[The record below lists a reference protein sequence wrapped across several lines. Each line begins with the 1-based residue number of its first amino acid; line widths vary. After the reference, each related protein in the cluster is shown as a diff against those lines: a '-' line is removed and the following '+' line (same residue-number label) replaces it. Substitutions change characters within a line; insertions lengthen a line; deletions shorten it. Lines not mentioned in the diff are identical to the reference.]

1 MLKRNLAISGR
12 PGRYRLVNHGKNSL
26 IVESLTDGKRFPAFN
41 HEKVMSLGDIAI
53 YTSDGGE
60 APLADV
66 LEKLK
71 EVENGATVDIKALES
86 NGALREEL
94 AKALPDFDEDRV
106 KNSDIKKLFTWY
118 NCLIAAG
125 VEKFKDDEIAED
137 QAAEAAEAADSEATA
152 E

>member
-1 MLKRNLAISGR
+1 MLKRILAISGR
-12 PGRYRLVNHGKNSL
+12 PGLYRLVNHGKNSL
-26 IVESLTDGKRFPAFN
+26 IVESLSDGKRFPAFN

-60 APLADV
+60 TPLADV
-66 LEKLK
+66 LENLK
-71 EVENGATVDIKALES
+71 SAENGAAIDIKALEKD
-86 NGALREEL
+86 GALRDEL
-94 AKALPDFDEDRV
+94 AKALPNYDDERV
-106 KNSDIKKLFTWY
+106 KNSDIKKLFAWY

-137 QAAEAAEAADSEATA
+137 QAAEAAEAADEKSA